1 MKRVMQYIF
10 ILSCFIFTTIQCQE
24 VRAGVRPHDI
34 YLIIYITKSG
44 HTGHVGFAVDNYR
57 VVVRDTLIGGAYQ
70 EILDTVKTN
79 TVTYFDLWGPP
90 HIGVN
95 EHGMDLSARYFTLP
109 RSSAE
114 QPIRMSYFLSNG
126 LPHAYDYPCD
136 GLVRIKTKPSTD
148 LKMRTIA
155 EQVQQEKDYFNSR
168 KYNCTDYVITCLNR
182 LFNVDIDAKEF
193 IPFDWSSTPNRFY
206 KAMVAM
212 PHAEIIKDPG
222 ERVNNSFVSER
233 IIKSEIF
240 NQTNY
245 EKTHE

>member
-1 MKRVMQYIF
+1 M
-10 ILSCFIFTTIQCQE
+10 LSCFVFTIIRCDG
-24 VRAGVRPHDI
+24 VRAGDRPDDV

-44 HTGHVGFAVDNYR
+44 HTGHVGFAVDNYH
-57 VVVRDTLIGGAYQ
+57 VIVRDTLIHGASH
-70 EILDTVKTN
+70 EVLDTVKAN

-95 EHGMDLSARYFTLP
+95 EHGTDLAARYFTLP

-114 QPIRMSYFLSNG
+114 RPIRLNYFLSNG

-136 GLVRIKTKPSTD
+136 GLVRIRTSPSSD
-148 LKMRTIA
+148 LKMRAIA
-155 EQVQQEKDYFNSR
+155 EQVQKEKDYFNSR

-182 LFNVDIDAKEF
+182 LLNVDIDAKEF

-206 KAMVAM
+206 KAIVAM
-212 PHAEIIKDPG
+212 PDAEIVKDPG
-222 ERVNNSFVSER
+222 EGVNNSFVSER

-240 NQTNY
+240 NQINY